1 MPVFTLLFRLHFPNT
16 ELMVFF
22 YLKRP
27 SSTIDNRS
35 RRSLKQFLPS
45 NILGEVNKRA
55 IDCGKCTSCR
65 YGLWIFITVRRGAQ
79 RNNVRQWH
87 IVRCVKLFL
96 KRNNIKTEVV
106 RFFFLGSFFL
116 SKWRGIISIFSKKR
130 KVSPLALQ
138 TMSFSLPLC
147 SYQLPLDSTMP
158 SKIEKV
164 RTKKTSS
171 WLEDPCRLFRSLC
184 LFFPVLYLPSRYWAH
199 RRRFIPIIRCI
210 GGFPSGSSCRLLE
223 QLIFLFLSFINLKS
237 LVSFR

>member
-16 ELMVFF
+16 ELMVF
-22 YLKRP
+22 YLKGP

-35 RRSLKQFLPS
+35 RRSLQQFLPS

-106 RFFFLGSFFL
+106 RFFFLGSFFYQNGEGL
-116 SKWRGIISIFSKKR
+116 SVYFRKKG
-130 KVSPLALQ
+130 KCHL
-138 TMSFSLPLC
+138 
-147 SYQLPLDSTMP
+147 
-158 SKIEKV
+158 
-164 RTKKTSS
+164 
-171 WLEDPCRLFRSLC
+171 
-184 LFFPVLYLPSRYWAH
+184 
-199 RRRFIPIIRCI
+199 
-210 GGFPSGSSCRLLE
+210 
-223 QLIFLFLSFINLKS
+223 
-237 LVSFR
+237 